1 MRSQPPRV
9 WQVPADSADN
19 GTDSARAS
27 CSRAGPRYRTETS
40 RQALR
45 KCVLALPDSPDG
57 RGNGRSSDRGPADV
71 ADRITVRPNEIESA
85 IDDAGIHVVAGIEKL
100 GAQYLAKDGV
110 VQDLYFDHIAPVL
123 DRKAL
128 DAHRPT
134 TVTRPTERSSSP
146 RYRNDAARADKKS
159 SRASWPHRRTRRAY
173 AVITSTYR
181 FEGLLRLGPPTR
193 IGANYLEPSRSILRL

>member
-19 GTDSARAS
+19 ATDSARAS
-27 CSRAGPRYRTETS
+27 CSRAGPRHRTETS

-45 KCVLALPDSPDG
+45 KCALALPDSPDG
-57 RGNGRSSDRGPADV
+57 RGNGRSSDRGPAV
-71 ADRITVRPNEIESA
+71 PDRITVRPDEIESA
-85 IDDAGIHVVAGIEKL
+85 IDDARFHVVAGRENL
-100 GAQYLAKDGV
+100 GAQHFAKDGV
-110 VQDLYFDHIAPVL
+110 VQSLDPDHIAPEL
-123 DRKAL
+123 DGKAL

-146 RYRNDAARADKKS
+146 RYRNDSARADKKS
-159 SRASWPHRRTRRAY
+159 NRASWPHRSTRRAY

-193 IGANYLEPSRSILRL
+193 IGANYLEPSRSMLRL